1 MIGWENQHETHQQ
14 QGLYLNPHLRT
25 YLERRNLS
33 LRGILQAIFGE
44 NSYMVRQL
52 SSWDVHISQYEHTY
66 IESKAN
72 DEKISS
78 KVVYVISLRIHIF
91 LQSCI
96 HAHGTGNVSFPSFKD
111 LQDSIM
117 YRTMSSTLPMSFQ
130 QVVNLTSK
138 RKIFDNNEASKRA
151 KQGGS
156 TALNSGDPIFNTT
169 PAHPN
174 ILKSS
179 GENFHDSYKHLADY
193 NDNPMKLKEYA
204 P

>member
-111 LQDSIM
+111 LQDSIVF
-117 YRTMSSTLPMSFQ
+117 RTMSITLPMSFQ
-130 QVVNLTSK
+130 QSINPTLK
-138 RKIFDNNEASKRA
+138 RKNNENNEALKRA
-151 KQGGS
+151 KEKGS
-156 TALNSGDPIFNTT
+156 TNIVNGDPVYNTT
-169 PAHPN
+169 PAHPSVLLRSQEKASMTITN
-174 ILKSS
+174 ILQITAIMQWSMV
-179 GENFHDSYKHLADY
+179 HV
-193 NDNPMKLKEYA
+193 
-204 P
+204 